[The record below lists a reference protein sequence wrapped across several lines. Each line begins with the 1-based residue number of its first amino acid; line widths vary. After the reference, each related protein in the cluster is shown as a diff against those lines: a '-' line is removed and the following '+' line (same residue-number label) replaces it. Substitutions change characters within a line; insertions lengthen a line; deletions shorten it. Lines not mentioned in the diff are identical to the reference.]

1 MPSMKR
7 FFNYFGLLAVL
18 LSFSAVLAMG
28 QSTGGLR
35 GKVRSVKGPGIP
47 NATVTIK
54 KKGVEIRSVKSDSK
68 GEFTME
74 GLESG
79 MYNLTFEARGYNSG
93 TLYNVEVKKNKVR
106 NLEDR
111 LILNTDQGTQV
122 IIKGSVFDRDG
133 RSLTA
138 AKIELAQINSDGS
151 TRKISTG
158 MSSYQGEFTFRQPE
172 GAAKFRVTAT
182 YKGVSGSKEVEVETA
197 AIYRLAISLD
207 VSRDGND

>member
-1 MPSMKR
+1 MKR
-7 FFNYFGLLAVL
+7 FCRNFAAVAAL
-18 LSFSAVLAMG
+18 VCFSAVLALG

-47 NATVTIK
+47 DATVTIK
-54 KKGVEIRSVKSDSK
+54 KKNVEVKSVKSDSK

-74 GLESG
+74 GLEAG

-93 TLYNVEVKKNKVR
+93 TLYNVEVKKNKIR
-106 NLEDR
+106 DLEDR
-111 LILNTDQGTQV
+111 LILSTDQGTQV
-122 IIKGSVFDRDG
+122 IIKGSVFDREG

-138 AKIELAQINSDGS
+138 AKIELVKIESGGS

-158 MSSYQGEFTFRQPE
+158 LSTVSGEFTFRQPE
-172 GAAKFRVTAT
+172 GTAKFRVTAT
-182 YKGVSGSKEVEVETA
+182 YKGVSGSKEIEVDTA

-207 VSRDGND
+207 ISRDGN